1 MQYRKDK
8 YGNEL
13 SVLGFGCM
21 RFQQKMGRI
30 DLEEA
35 EQALDVEAL
44 VEEAVANIDRVM
56 LEL

>member
-8 YGNEL
+8 YGNPL

-21 RFQQKMGRI
+21 RFQRKLGNI

-35 EQALDVEAL
+35 PSVRSSSATASG
-44 VEEAVANIDRVM
+44 RR
-56 LEL
+56 